1 MNFTAVRESHL
12 AYIPVAHIV
21 DDPAF
26 CFRQPA
32 DPMIADIRSSF
43 LRHGQTHPVTLETLS
58 DGKYRVLDGHRRYRA
73 VAQIRAEGGAWEK
86 LLAHALPVGLSPLDQ
101 FRVLRERND
110 GASSSFGLAE
120 RSRFFA
126 ALWRQGVGVAAIA
139 AEYSFSVAEV
149 EDHLELAEA
158 PHQMRDS
165 PAAYE
170 VGLPDEWVM
179 DGLSVWNEVQV
190 VVIDLE
196 HQLLFG
202 LYRPPHGDME
212 QRLVVRLSVL
222 REYHGNREVGRVVR
236 AVLLARGASLPR
248 ALEEDPTQMG

>member
-158 PHQMRDS
+158 PAHL
-165 PAAYE
+165 A
-170 VGLPDEWVM
+170 
-179 DGLSVWNEVQV
+179 
-190 VVIDLE
+190 
-196 HQLLFG
+196 
-202 LYRPPHGDME
+202 
-212 QRLVVRLSVL
+212 VRLD
-222 REYHGNREVGRVVR
+222 EVPMGVTF
-236 AVLLARGASLPR
+236 AAMLARRYAGWSAGPYTAQAEGILSALLNHAATESLTIKSWRFLLDFYWGNGRPFMTTPS
-248 ALEEDPTQMG
+248 EKC